1 MSQLTVLKYNLL
13 NLLSLKKLGLL
24 FAVLG
29 YMAVVYFVPLDT
41 GLTIV
46 GQRILAILVFAVII
60 WMTEAMDYSVS
71 AIVIASMMVFFI
83 GISPNPD
90 NVNELIGSSNA
101 IKIAAEGFASPATVL
116 VASALVL
123 AAAMTKTG
131 LDRRLALYIL
141 SLVGTKT
148 RNIFLGTVLVGILLA
163 FMVPSSTAR
172 CSCLVPIILGIV
184 AAFGMDKKSKFCAL
198 LMISMP
204 NIVTL
209 WNVGVPTAGAQNLI
223 ALDFITKLLGTQVS
237 WIEWVKIA
245 VPYALTCTIAFY
257 FLMLWMVKPEVDDIE
272 GGNKTIQADLAG
284 LGPMSVDEK
293 KLLFV
298 FIGLLF
304 LWSTQSILHEFDTPA
319 VTLFAVALMLL
330 PGIGIMTW
338 KEVQNRLPWGT
349 LVLFGVSISLGN
361 AMWKMKSAGW
371 LAEIISTTFG
381 LGSYTPLAIIMVL
394 GLFLLIVHLGFA
406 SASALTSSMLPILI
420 SIFQGLPQIT
430 NVVGITLIMQ
440 FFISLGFILP
450 VNSPQS
456 MVAYGTE
463 SFTIKDFM
471 KVGIVFTVVIYV
483 LSFVFSLTYWK
494 WMGVL

>member
-1 MSQLTVLKYNLL
+1 MSQLAVVKYNLL

-29 YMAVVYFVPLDT
+29 YLAVITFVPLDT
-41 GLTIV
+41 GLTVV
-46 GQRILAILVFAVII
+46 GQRVLAILVFAVII

-83 GISPNPD
+83 GTAPQPD
-90 NVNELIGSSNA
+90 NVGAMIGSDKA
-101 IKIAAEGFASPATVL
+101 LKIATEGFAAPATVL

-131 LDRRLALYIL
+131 LDRRLALNIL

-148 RNIFLGTVLVGILLA
+148 RNIFLGTILVGILLA

-184 AAFGMDKKSKFCAL
+184 AAFGMDKKSRFCGL

-223 ALDFITKLLGTQVS
+223 ALGFLKDVFKVQLG
-237 WIEWVKIA
+237 WLEWVKIA
-245 VPYALTCTIAFY
+245 FPYTISCTVALY
-257 FLMLWMVKPEVDDIE
+257 FLMLWMVKPEVNDIQ
-272 GGNKTIQADLAG
+272 GGNETIKSDLAG
-284 LGPMSVDEK
+284 LGPMSFDEK
-293 KLLFV
+293 KLLFGFV
-298 FIGLLF
+298 GLLF
-304 LWSTQSILHEFDTPA
+304 LWSTQGLLHHFDTPA
-319 VTLFAVALMLL
+319 VTLFGVALMLL

-338 KEVQNRLPWGT
+338 KEVQNRIPWGT
-349 LVLFGVSISLGN
+349 LILFGVSISLGN
-361 AMWKMKSAGW
+361 AMLNTKSAAW
-371 LAEIISTTFG
+371 LAQIISATLG
-381 LGSYTPLAIIMVL
+381 LESYSALAIVMVL
-394 GLFLLIVHLGFA
+394 GLFLLIIHLGFA
-406 SASALTSSMLPILI
+406 SASALTASMIPILI

-430 NVVGITLIMQ
+430 NPMGVTLLMQ

-471 KVGIVFTVVIYV
+471 RVGIALTIVVYV

-494 WMGVL
+494 WLGIL